1 MHTMA
6 SEAVMADIMIYLI
19 IGVIGLV
26 AGGMT
31 IYLLPYRSLR
41 RDLAQA
47 QTELTDD
54 QIKYRE
60 LQGTLQDERT
70 ALYQVRQ
77 QQQQQQRFEGD
88 LELERARYA
97 SLEQQCAD
105 LQAAGDQQQ
114 QAHLREVA
122 KLRDT
127 IERLEREQVA
137 LQDRFARDS
146 EQWERERHSLLLHNS
161 QFEEQLR
168 VLRQDKAALDERL
181 EQQQESWERERLA
194 LQIQMNTLEDNL
206 SLQKARVSHG
216 GYGSSPDSQRL
227 AEQIK
232 SAAARELDQQRLAW
246 EEERQAMREQLERLQ
261 AERRV
266 LREQATTAGADIPS
280 SKLVDFADQEMR
292 ELRRQ
297 VEQAQQERQQW
308 EEKLAARDRQGE
320 QEKIA
325 LEAEIEQL
333 MERLLRLHRE
343 RSA

>member
-1 MHTMA
+1 
-6 SEAVMADIMIYLI
+6 
-19 IGVIGLV
+19 
-26 AGGMT
+26 
-31 IYLLPYRSLR
+31 
-41 RDLAQA
+41 
-47 QTELTDD
+47 
-54 QIKYRE
+54 
-60 LQGTLQDERT
+60 
-70 ALYQVRQ
+70 Q

-88 LELERARYA
+88 LEQERARYA
-97 SLEQQCAD
+97 ALEQQCAD
-105 LQAAGDQQQ
+105 LQTAGDQQQ

-146 EQWERERHSLLLHNS
+146 EQWERERYSLLLHNS

-216 GYGSSPDSQRL
+216 GYGPSPDSQRL

-266 LREQATTAGADIPS
+266 LREQAATAGVDIPS
-280 SKLVDFADQEMR
+280 SGLTDLADQEMR
-292 ELRRQ
+292 DLRRQ
-297 VEQAQQERQQW
+297 VEQAQQERQQL
-308 EEKLAARDRQGE
+308 EEKLAARDRRAE
-320 QEKIA
+320 QEKSA